1 MRSDGIVIA
10 SRPIGRCERRPS
22 LDGLWADMAIQS
34 NRALHLWIAPLT
46 LAMTMAARP
55 SRPLKAAT
63 SLIVVV
69 MVMIVVVIIM
79 MVMMMVVVMM
89 MIVMMVVV
97 IFSHYH
103 RLFFRHSS
111 VIAALVLGAQHLLSI
126 RNGIQQLGK

>member
-1 MRSDGIVIA
+1 VSDA
-10 SRPIGRCERRPS
+10 
-22 LDGLWADMAIQS
+22 LWADVAIQS

-69 MVMIVVVIIM
+69 MVIIVVVIIM
-79 MVMMMVVVMM
+79 MVMMVVMM

-97 IFSHYH
+97 IFSHDH

-111 VIAALVLGAQHLLSI
+111 VIAALILGAQHLLSI

>member
-10 SRPIGRCERRPS
+10 SRPIGPRERRPS

-46 LAMTMAARP
+46 LAMTMVARP

-79 MVMMMVVVMM
+79 MVMM
-89 MIVMMVVV
+89 VVV
-97 IFSHYH
+97 ILSHDH
-103 RLFFRHSS
+103 RLFFRRGS
-111 VIAALVLGAQHLLSI
+111 VGAALVLGAQNLFSI
-126 RNGIQQLGK
+126 RNGIQQLGE